1 MNTTDKMSCEDLG
14 SEYDAWLAAQEDL
27 ADDAAFTAY
36 LDELDAEAVAAERLT
51 PAAF

>member
-27 ADDAAFTAY
+27 AEDAAFNAW
-36 LDELDAEAVAAERLT
+36 LDEQAALSDMTDRTLV
-51 PAAF
+51 